1 MFIVLSGYS
10 DFSYV
15 QTALRLSTFDY
26 CLKPIL
32 PDAAQAALERLSG
45 RIHDI
50 RVGSDPAF
58 LATLS
63 STAPLKPLFT
73 QRGLPVPEGML
84 SMVLLSAE
92 KPETL
97 PPLLNGFQASLSF
110 WADANEVLLFTP
122 MTEQSLLSTLPRSP
136 DVRVCYTVPVSQDI
150 LNPVRQL
157 QLLRQTMAEL
167 QPGQAPVSIYVND
180 CSPTFFDMLNY
191 VDEHLS
197 DELSLQR
204 LSAQFHLNYTYCS
217 ELFRAI
223 TGATFTKYLSSHR
236 MERARTLIITTPM
249 SISEIARQTGYS
261 NYNHFSATFKTYFGQ
276 TPGAYRTAHQ
286 EGSVR

>member
-1 MFIVLSGYS
+1 MYRILIVDDEPMALYSTAHTFPWADWGFDPPVLMTEAPAALDKLRTERFDAAIVDIRMPQMTGIDLIRLSGEAGLQTVFIVLSGYS

-15 QTALRLSTFDY
+15 QTALRLSAFDY

-32 PDAAQAALERLSG
+32 PDAAQTALERLSG

-122 MTEQSLLSTLPRSP
+122 MPEQALLSALPRSLTC
-136 DVRVCYTVPVSQDI
+136 VCATLCLYRRTSSIPFGNCSCFGRRWRRCS
-150 LNPVRQL
+150 PVRN
-157 QLLRQTMAEL
+157 RYPST
-167 QPGQAPVSIYVND
+167 S
-180 CSPTFFDMLNY
+180 
-191 VDEHLS
+191 
-197 DELSLQR
+197 
-204 LSAQFHLNYTYCS
+204 
-217 ELFRAI
+217 
-223 TGATFTKYLSSHR
+223 
-236 MERARTLIITTPM
+236 TT
-249 SISEIARQTGYS
+249 AVRR
-261 NYNHFSATFKTYFGQ
+261 FSTC
-276 TPGAYRTAHQ
+276 
-286 EGSVR
+286 